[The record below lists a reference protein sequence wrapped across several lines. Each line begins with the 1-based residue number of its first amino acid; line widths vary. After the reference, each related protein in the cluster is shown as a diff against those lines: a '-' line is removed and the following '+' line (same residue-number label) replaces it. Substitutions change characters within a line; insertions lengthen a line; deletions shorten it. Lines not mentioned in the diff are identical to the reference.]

1 MAKTRILLVDDH
13 TLVRSGFRKILE
25 ERNDLEV
32 VGEAADGRS
41 AVDLACELKPDLV
54 LMDVRLPDL
63 NGMDATRNILE
74 QVPDTA
80 VVGLSMIV
88 EYEYI
93 VGMLRAGAKGYLVK
107 DCPTGELIEAVGA
120 VRAGRTFIC
129 RAAADILAQK
139 FVAEADSG
147 RAPTES
153 MLTSREREIVTLIA
167 RGFSAKEIAGLLRLS
182 VHTVHAHRKNV
193 MSKCGLSNNADIT
206 RFAIR
211 EGLIQS

>member
-63 NGMDATRNILE
+63 NGMDATRHILE